1 MIDDLSVS
9 SVFEMWKY
17 VDDTTVSECT
27 PKGQCSRAQVAV
39 DQVIDVLVQEKSV
52 PTKRRQ
58 DQGTN
63 YNF

>member
-17 VDDTTVSECT
+17 VDDTTVSECI
-27 PKGQCSRAQVAV
+27 PKDQCSKAAVVV
-39 DQVIDVLVQEKSV
+39 DQVIDWFV
-52 PTKRRQ
+52 PAKRRQ
-58 DQGTN
+58 DEETN